1 MAISSRQADILE
13 KVTKEYIKS
22 AKPVSSQLL
31 EEKYNFNVCPAT
43 IRNEMQKLTDEK
55 YLFQPHT
62 SAGRVPTDK
71 GYRFFVDN
79 LEQEETTRLDSAR
92 QADILSA
99 SIAKEIFTSKNIFEQ
114 VFQIS
119 KFLAETSSLFAIT
132 GLLDKKFYSK
142 QGWEQIIKEPEFED
156 KDLVFKF
163 ADLLKDF
170 EKDIGGLS
178 VDSNLKIY
186 IGQENPLKKSK
197 DFSIIISKCRFA
209 EKKDGF
215 VSLLGPKR
223 MVYQKNISLIDSL
236 ITVLENI

>member
-1 MAISSRQADILE
+1 MVISSRQADILE
-13 KVTKEYIKS
+13 KVTQEYIKS

-31 EEKYNFNVCPAT
+31 EEKYSFNICPAT

-79 LEQEETTRLDSAR
+79 LQQEKTTGLDSAK
-92 QADILSA
+92 QGGILNVSVIKDIFGSG
-99 SIAKEIFTSKNIFEQ
+99 NIFEQ
-114 VFQIS
+114 IFQVS
-119 KFLAETSSLFAIT
+119 KFLAETSSVFAIT
-132 GLLDKKFYSK
+132 GLLDKKFSSK

-156 KDLVFKF
+156 KDLIFRF

-170 EKDIGGLS
+170 EKDINGLGIN
-178 VDSNLKIY
+178 SNINIY
-186 IGQENPLKKSK
+186 IGQESPFRKSK
-197 DFSIIISKCRFA
+197 DFSIIISKCHFP
-209 EKKDGF
+209 EQEGF

-223 MVYQKNISLIDSL
+223 MIYQKNIDLIESLTRFLQDF
-236 ITVLENI
+236 